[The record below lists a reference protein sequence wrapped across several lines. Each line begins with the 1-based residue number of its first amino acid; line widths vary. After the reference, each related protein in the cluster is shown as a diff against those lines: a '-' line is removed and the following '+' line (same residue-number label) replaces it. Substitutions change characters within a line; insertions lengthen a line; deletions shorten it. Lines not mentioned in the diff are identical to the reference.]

1 MVKGD
6 IFTSPIDFALQETMK
21 KFENADNEN
30 DKLLYEMLK
39 RSKAIWDNIT
49 INGLGIIG
57 MTYEQF
63 CEQFE
68 HKKNIV
74 FLTDDEVVKFNKDV
88 HIMEVLD

>member
-21 KFENADNEN
+21 KFEGSDNEN

-49 INGLGIIG
+49 INGLEIIG

-74 FLTDDEVVKFNKDV
+74 FLTDDEVAKFNKAV
-88 HIMEVLD
+88 RIMEVLD

>member
-21 KFENADNEN
+21 KFESLDNEN
-30 DKLLYEMLK
+30 DKILYEMLK
-39 RSKAIWDNIT
+39 RSKVIWDNIT

-74 FLTDDEVVKFNKDV
+74 FLTDDEVAKFNKAV
-88 HIMEVLD
+88 RIMEVID

>member
-21 KFENADNEN
+21 NFENADNDN
-30 DKLLYEMLK
+30 DKFIYEMLK
-39 RSKAIWDNIT
+39 RSKAIWDSIT
-49 INGLGIIG
+49 INGLEIIG

-68 HKKNIV
+68 HKKHVV
-74 FLTDDEVVKFNKDV
+74 FLTDDEVVKFNKAV
-88 HIMEVLD
+88 QIMNVLD

>member
-6 IFTSPIDFALQETMK
+6 IFISPIDFALQETMK

-68 HKKNIV
+68 HKKNII
-74 FLTDDEVVKFNKDV
+74 FLTDDEVAKFNKAV
-88 HIMEVLD
+88 RIMEVLD

>member
-88 HIMEVLD
+88 HIMEVMD

>member
-21 KFENADNEN
+21 KFENSDDDNE
-30 DKLLYEMLK
+30 KLLYEMLK

-74 FLTDDEVVKFNKDV
+74 FLTDDEVVKFNKAV
-88 HIMEVLD
+88 CIMEVLD